1 MHSLTTLL
9 VAGASL
15 AAITSAKPVPQT
27 TTKKG
32 FSVTGSIAKPLP
44 AAPIRLA
51 NVYAKYGKDIPGNI
65 AAAAAA
71 AASTGSVPANPE
83 ASDVAYLSQVTI
95 GGQSLTLDF
104 DTGSADL

>member
-1 MHSLTTLL
+1 MHSIAGLL
-9 VAGASL
+9 LAGASL
-15 AAITSAKPVPQT
+15 ATIASATPIPQA

-51 NVYAKYGKDIPGNI
+51 NVYAKYGKEIPANV